1 VGLVDLG
8 GSGEDQMAARRTPGE
23 GAADRGRPLVSAG
36 SARSQLLTV
45 LGELVMP
52 NGNCVWTSSL
62 LYVLT
67 GLGIEEQ
74 TARQAI
80 ARGAAA
86 GWITP
91 HRHGR
96 EVQWEL
102 TPAGRR
108 LIDQGAERVFSM
120 SAQAPPWD
128 GNWLILLVSI
138 PQQQRAVRKKLYA
151 ALSWEGFGNPTPGV
165 WLSPHPDRQAG
176 VEQVIGSLGLR
187 ESALAFVGRSMSI
200 GLRDEEIV
208 RRAWDLDE
216 VTARYQ
222 QLLIRFSGMAPEP
235 GDPLLFTHVQLV
247 SEWQRFP
254 FLDPQLP
261 AELCPDWIGRRA
273 AVVFRQLRAQWYDDA
288 QARWREVAKET
299 SPA

>member
-1 VGLVDLG
+1 
-8 GSGEDQMAARRTPGE
+8 MAAGRRQVT
-23 GAADRGRPLVSAG
+23 AG

-52 NGNCVWTSSL
+52 NGNSVWTSSL

-86 GWITP
+86 GWISG
-91 HRHGR
+91 HRRGR
-96 EVQWEL
+96 EVQWDL
-102 TPAGRR
+102 TEAGRR
-108 LIDQGAERVFSM
+108 LIDEGAERVYSM
-120 SAQAPPWD
+120 SGERPPWD
-128 GNWLILLVSI
+128 GNWLIVLVSI
-138 PQQQRAVRKKLYA
+138 PQQRRAVRKKLYA

-176 VEQVIGSLGLR
+176 VERVIGTLGLA
-187 ESALAFVGRSMSI
+187 ESTLAFVGRSLHV
-200 GLRDEEIV
+200 GLSDAEIV
-208 RRAWDLDE
+208 QRAWDLDE
-216 VTARYQ
+216 VTAEYQ
-222 QLLIRFSGMAPEP
+222 QLLIRFSGLQPEP
-235 GDPLLFTHVQLV
+235 GDPLLFTHIQLV

-261 AELCPDWIGRRA
+261 SELCPDWIGQRA

-288 QARWREVAKET
+288 QARWREVVKET
-299 SPA
+299 SPS

>member
-1 VGLVDLG
+1 
-8 GSGEDQMAARRTPGE
+8 
-23 GAADRGRPLVSAG
+23 
-36 SARSQLLTV
+36 
-45 LGELVMP
+45 MP
-52 NGNCVWTSSL
+52 NGNSVWTSSL
-62 LYVLT
+62 LYILT

-86 GWITP
+86 GWITG

-108 LIDQGAERVFSM
+108 LIDQGAERVYSM
-120 SAQAPPWD
+120 SGEAAPWD

-176 VEQVIGSLGLR
+176 VEQVISTLGLR
-187 ESALAFVGRSMSI
+187 ESTLAFVGSSMSI
-200 GLRDEEIV
+200 GLGDEEIV

-216 VTARYQ
+216 VTARYE
-222 QLLIRFSGMAPEP
+222 QLLVRFSAMRPEP

-261 AELCPDWIGRRA
+261 RRA
-273 AVVFRQLRAQWYDDA
+273 VPGLDRAPRRGGVPAAAGAVVRRRPGALARGGQGDLTGLKVLHLSVITVRFVMAHMVAAAAGKDHESEKVHTLR
-288 QARWREVAKET
+288 
-299 SPA
+299 S

>member
-1 VGLVDLG
+1 
-8 GSGEDQMAARRTPGE
+8 MAARRTPGE
-23 GAADRGRPLVSAG
+23 EAAERGRPLVSAG

-52 NGNCVWTSSL
+52 NGNSVWTSSL

-108 LIDQGAERVFSM
+108 LIDQGAERVYSM
-120 SAQAPPWD
+120 S
-128 GNWLILLVSI
+128 GES
-138 PQQQRAVRKKLYA
+138 
-151 ALSWEGFGNPTPGV
+151 
-165 WLSPHPDRQAG
+165 SPRG
-176 VEQVIGSLGLR
+176 
-187 ESALAFVGRSMSI
+187 
-200 GLRDEEIV
+200 
-208 RRAWDLDE
+208 
-216 VTARYQ
+216 TAT
-222 QLLIRFSGMAPEP
+222 G
-235 GDPLLFTHVQLV
+235 
-247 SEWQRFP
+247 
-254 FLDPQLP
+254 
-261 AELCPDWIGRRA
+261 
-273 AVVFRQLRAQWYDDA
+273 
-288 QARWREVAKET
+288 
-299 SPA
+299 

>member
-1 VGLVDLG
+1 
-8 GSGEDQMAARRTPGE
+8 MAARRTSDAGPAGRAE
-23 GAADRGRPLVSAG
+23 LTGRPLVSAG

-52 NGNCVWTSSL
+52 NGNAVWTSSL

-86 GWITP
+86 GWIAG
-91 HRHGR
+91 HRRGR

-102 TPAGRR
+102 TPDGRR
-108 LIDQGAERVFSM
+108 LIDQGAERVYSM
-120 SAQAPPWD
+120 SAQAPAWD
-128 GNWLILLVSI
+128 GNWLIVLVSI

-176 VEQVIGSLGLR
+176 VEQVISTLGLR
-187 ESALAFVGRSMSI
+187 ECGWRKAESARTLGVARGYLHRLI
-200 GLRDEEIV
+200 NQLEITQREDEGHNGNGV
-208 RRAWDLDE
+208 HGPNGSNGA
-216 VTARYQ
+216 VAREK
-222 QLLIRFSGMAPEP
+222 FPAPK
-235 GDPLLFTHVQLV
+235 Q
-247 SEWQRFP
+247 
-254 FLDPQLP
+254 
-261 AELCPDWIGRRA
+261 IM
-273 AVVFRQLRAQWYDDA
+273 
-288 QARWREVAKET
+288 
-299 SPA
+299 

>member
-1 VGLVDLG
+1 
-8 GSGEDQMAARRTPGE
+8 MPA
-23 GAADRGRPLVSAG
+23 GRPQVSAG

-52 NGNCVWTSSL
+52 NGNSVWTSSL

-86 GWITP
+86 GWIAG
-91 HRHGR
+91 RRRGR
-96 EVQWEL
+96 EVQWDL
-102 TPAGRR
+102 TESGRR
-108 LIDQGAERVFSM
+108 LIDQGAERVYSM
-120 SAQAPPWD
+120 SGERPPWD

-138 PQQQRAVRKKLYA
+138 PQQQRTVRKKLYA

-165 WLSPHPDRQAG
+165 WLSPHPERQAG
-176 VEQVIGSLGLR
+176 VEEVIGALGLR
-187 ESALAFVGRSMSI
+187 ESTLAFTGRSLQL

-222 QLLIRFSGMAPEP
+222 QLLIRFSGLEPEP

-261 AELCPDWIGRRA
+261 GELCPDWIGRRA
-273 AVVFRQLRAQWYDDA
+273 AVVFRQLRAQSYDDA
-288 QARWREVAKET
+288 QARWREVVKET

>member
-1 VGLVDLG
+1 
-8 GSGEDQMAARRTPGE
+8 MAQR
-23 GAADRGRPLVSAG
+23 GAVADPAGQAVSAGRPQVSTG
-36 SARSQLLTV
+36 SARSLLLTI
-45 LGELVMP
+45 LGEFVMP
-52 NGNCVWTSSL
+52 NTNSVWTASL

-86 GWITP
+86 SWITA

-102 TPAGRR
+102 TGAGRR
-108 LIDQGAERVFSM
+108 LISSGAERIYSM
-120 SAQAPPWD
+120 SAKAAPWD

-138 PQQQRAVRKKLYA
+138 PQSQRAVRKKLYG

-165 WLSPHPDRQAG
+165 WLSPHSDRQAG
-176 VEQVIGSLGLR
+176 AQQIINDLGLR
-187 ESALAFVGRSMSI
+187 ESALAFVGGSLAV
-200 GLRDEEIV
+200 GLREDEIV
-208 RRAWDLDE
+208 ARAWDLDGVRAE
-216 VTARYQ
+216 YE
-222 QLLIRFSGMAPEP
+222 QLLIRFSGLRPPP

-247 SEWQRFP
+247 NEWQRFP

-261 AELCPDWIGRRA
+261 EALLPDWIGRRA
-273 AVVFRQLRAQWYDDA
+273 AVVFTQLRAEWYEDA
-288 QARWREVAKET
+288 QARWREVVMET
-299 SPA
+299 TPS

>member
-1 VGLVDLG
+1 
-8 GSGEDQMAARRTPGE
+8 MAARRTS
-23 GAADRGRPLVSAG
+23 GAEAAAHGPDQRPGRPLVSAG

-52 NGNCVWTSSL
+52 NGNAVWTSSL

-86 GWITP
+86 GWITGQ
-91 HRHGR
+91 RRGR

-102 TPAGRR
+102 TPAGRQ
-108 LIDQGAERVFSM
+108 LIDQGAERVYSM
-120 SAQAPPWD
+120 SGEAPPWD

-165 WLSPHPDRQAG
+165 WLSPHPDRQPG
-176 VEQVIGSLGLR
+176 VEQVIGSLGLQ
-187 ESALAFVGRSMSI
+187 ESTLAFVGSSLSI

-222 QLLIRFSGMAPEP
+222 QLLVRFSGMVPEP
-235 GDPLLFTHVQLV
+235 GDPLLFTHIQLV

-273 AVVFRQLRAQWYDDA
+273 AAVFRQLRAQWYDDA
-288 QARWREVAKET
+288 QARWREVVKET
-299 SPA
+299 SPS

>member
-1 VGLVDLG
+1 
-8 GSGEDQMAARRTPGE
+8 MAARRTPGE
-23 GAADRGRPLVSAG
+23 EAAERGRPLVSAG

-52 NGNCVWTSSL
+52 NGNSVWTSSL

-86 GWITP
+86 DWITP

-108 LIDQGAERVFSM
+108 LIDQGAERVYSM
-120 SAQAPPWD
+120 SGESSPWD

-138 PQQQRAVRKKLYA
+138 PQQQRAVRKKLYG
-151 ALSWEGFGNPTPGV
+151 ALSWEGFGTPTPGV

-187 ESALAFVGRSMSI
+187 ESTLAFVGSLAPM
-200 GLRDEEIV
+200 GLREDEIV
-208 RRAWDLDE
+208 ARAWDLDGVRAQYE
-216 VTARYQ
+216 QLIIRY
-222 QLLIRFSGMAPEP
+222 SGRRPPP
-235 GDPLLFTHVQLV
+235 GDPLLLTHVQLV
-247 SEWQRFP
+247 NEWQRFP

-261 AELCPDWIGRRA
+261 EALLPNWIGHRA
-273 AVVFRQLRAQWYDDA
+273 AVVFTQLRAQWYEDA
-288 QARWREVAKET
+288 QARWREVVKET
-299 SPA
+299 APS